1 MDWVAG
7 VDQLLMVVAVAVVMR
22 VRVGVLMAVSV
33 AMRVAEVV
41 IVLMTVLVAV
51 TGVVLMVVAMN
62 IEVRAVNVAGK
73 VTLLPIAVVPQII
86 KMLRASAIPAPG
98 GLLLLIGLHATTVQG
113 SGCTPQ
119 QARQVLPLPV
129 SAPCS
134 VSIKPGLHRKP
145 GNGAFSQRHLLSG
158 ISWGKGTAKGTVWSP
173 AAAGTLMLHSRP
185 SLSFC
190 MGGPVSTFGLPVA
203 MFVQKISA
211 SDASTEQ
218 VGQWPL
224 SCPASQQLCM
234 DTRSLPK
241 A

>member
-33 AMRVAEVV
+33 AMRVAGVV

-62 IEVRAVNVAGK
+62 MEVRAVNVAGK

-98 GLLLLIGLHATTVQG
+98 GLLLLIGL
-113 SGCTPQ
+113 
-119 QARQVLPLPV
+119 
-129 SAPCS
+129 
-134 VSIKPGLHRKP
+134 
-145 GNGAFSQRHLLSG
+145 LSG
-158 ISWGKGTAKGTVWSP
+158 ISRGKGTAKGTVWSP